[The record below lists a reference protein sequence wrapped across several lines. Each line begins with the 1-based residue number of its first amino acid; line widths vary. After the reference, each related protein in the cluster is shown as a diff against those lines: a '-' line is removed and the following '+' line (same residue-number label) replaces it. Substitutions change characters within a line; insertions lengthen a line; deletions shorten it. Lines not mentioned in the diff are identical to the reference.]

1 MSESRPAA
9 LPTLRELLR
18 RPAFQGAELLA
29 GRAGLDV
36 PVRWVH
42 VGEIPDIAR
51 YLRGQELILST
62 GVGLRQPHDRRRYLE
77 RLADCR
83 VAGVC
88 IELGRYLRSIP
99 DDMLR
104 LADRLALPL
113 VTFPTPV
120 RFVDITRD
128 VHSLILQGEQQALV
142 SLQQLA
148 EDLRRLQGALPSE
161 EEIFARLGLW
171 LGDAAVLL
179 PAAGKTLSSGPPERA
194 GALAEMS
201 ETLLRELRDGRATVR
216 DAALGDGSAVVSRL
230 IAQQDGKHGLLAAA
244 CAGDGRV
251 AAGMALDLAAA
262 ALAQAPRLP
271 QPADAAAGDD
281 DLVVARLLSG
291 QEPPGLLSDDL
302 GRFRRIG
309 RLPAEASLLLL
320 RGPGAAPAEL
330 AAELRRHLAASELA
344 ALVGVHRGD
353 VAMLLFDPLALA
365 QVRRLADDL
374 RRVAEVPGSATS
386 LQIGVSTRLPLG
398 DLPRCVGQAGLALDA
413 GLWSQGET
421 SFLYEELGALKM
433 LANVRDG
440 FDLARLVEEE
450 IGPLLAY
457 DRRHGTELVRSLAV
471 LLQCD
476 QKEEAARRLRIR
488 RQTLYYRIDRI
499 RALLGEDFLRPH
511 RRPGLMLALLAR
523 LQIERTELDTV

>member
-1 MSESRPAA
+1 MSEESPAV
-9 LPTLRELLR
+9 LPTLREVLR

-29 GRAGLDV
+29 GRAGLDA

-88 IELGRYLRSIP
+88 VELGRYLRSVP

-104 LADRLALPL
+104 LADRLSLPL

-128 VHSLILQGEQQALV
+128 VHGLILQGEQQALV

-148 EDLRRLQGALPSE
+148 EDLRRLQGAAARE

-179 PAAGKTLSSGPPERA
+179 PAAGRTLTSGPPERT
-194 GALAEMS
+194 GALADMS
-201 ETLLRELRDGRATVR
+201 EELLRELRDGHASMR
-216 DAALGDGSAVVSRL
+216 DATLGDGSAVVSRL
-230 IAQQDGKHGLLAAA
+230 ITQQDGRYGLLAVA

-262 ALAQAPRLP
+262 ALAQAPPHVPRPPL
-271 QPADAAAGDD
+271 AAAADD
-281 DLVVARLLSG
+281 DLVVARLLTR

-302 GRFRRIG
+302 GRYRRLG
-309 RLPAEASLLLL
+309 RLPAAASLILL
-320 RGPGAAPAEL
+320 RCPGASLGEL
-330 AAELRRHLAASELA
+330 AAEIRRHVTATERA
-344 ALVGVHRGD
+344 ALVGVHRSA
-353 VAMLLFDPLALA
+353 VAMLLFDPFGAA
-365 QVRRLADDL
+365 QLRRLADGL
-374 RRVAEVPGSATS
+374 RCVAEGSGGVPP
-386 LQIGVSTRLPLG
+386 QIGVSARLPL
-398 DLPRCVGQAGLALDA
+398 DELPRGVSEAELALNA
-413 GLWSQGET
+413 GQWSQGE
-421 SFLYEELGALKM
+421 SSILYDELGALKM
-433 LANVRDG
+433 LANLRDG

-488 RQTLYYRIDRI
+488 RQTVYYRIDRI
-499 RALLGEDFLRPH
+499 RALLGEDFLSPH
-511 RRPGLMLALLAR
+511 RRPGLMLALLAH
-523 LQIERTELDTV
+523 LQIGRRELDTV